1 MKNLNFLLVR
11 LTYFI
16 TQKPEYNSN
25 FVLLPNIPYS
35 SQVSSCVT
43 LQQNN
48 SITHTQIVTPRN
60 VHTPRGLDSKDR
72 KCLQLKIRTSQ
83 ITTPCGLVEGKNN
96 FKHKYSKLIY
106 ISLKNQLRELDNK
119 SRHFF
124 PLVII
129 LLILITYLL
138 TMYGHCQEKID
149 LGHY

>member
-1 MKNLNFLLVR
+1 MKNLNFLFVR
-11 LTYFI
+11 LTYFD
-16 TQKPEYNSN
+16 TQRPEYNFN

-48 SITHTQIVTPRN
+48 SVTHTQIVTPSNER
-60 VHTPRGLDSKDR
+60 TPRGLDSKDR
-72 KCLQLKIRTSQ
+72 KCLQLKIRPSQ
-83 ITTPCGLVEGKNN
+83 VTTPCGLVEGKNN
-96 FKHKYSKLIY
+96 FIHKYSKLIY
-106 ISLKNQLRELDNK
+106 ISLKNQLREFDNK
-119 SRHFF
+119 SRHF
-124 PLVII
+124 